1 MSRIE
6 QTITAPQSI
15 KYEDVC
21 KVLALSK
28 HSPNIERL
36 TKELQRLGLSIV
48 SRRVTWSGGVGSCKL
63 MRGGVLRVQVRASTW
78 AYKDV
83 APRVRGRVAVQGSRS
98 LGYKYAPCVEI
109 APDGSGFAGC
119 YYRSGSQQITAPCS
133 IKEQHHP
140 NRKKIF
146 SHL

>member
-1 MSRIE
+1 MSSIE
-6 QTITAPQSI
+6 QTITAPQSRI
-15 KYEDVC
+15 YEEVC
-21 KVLALSK
+21 KVLAISK

-36 TKELQRLGLSIV
+36 TKDLQRLGLCLV

-63 MRGGVLRVQVRASTW
+63 MRGGILRVQVRASTW

-83 APRVRGRVAVQGSRS
+83 APRVSGGVAVQGSRS

-109 APDGSGFAGC
+109 APDGSGFVGS
-119 YYRSGSQQITAPCS
+119 YYRSGSQRKSTTRT